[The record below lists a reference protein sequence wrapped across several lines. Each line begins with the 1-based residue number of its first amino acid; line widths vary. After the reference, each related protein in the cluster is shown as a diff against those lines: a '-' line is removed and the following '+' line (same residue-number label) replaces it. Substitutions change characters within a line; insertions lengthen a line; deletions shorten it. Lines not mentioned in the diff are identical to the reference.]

1 MGGGQNLSAGITL
14 AFHSYKGGTGKTT
27 VITNLAANL
36 AMMGKRV
43 CLLDFDLYAP
53 SLTTYFQKNPETY
66 LNSFLASEAEIS
78 EVLVDLSP
86 ELKLNGKLLIGF
98 SSPKKEDIHEIEID
112 HDMKWQYKALKRVIA
127 AKKELFSKYKIDYLL
142 IDTSPGIRYWAINA
156 LAIADVLFLMMK
168 LNEMDIA
175 GTKKM
180 IDEIY
185 ESLTKFGSEYFVILN
200 KVPGALPIHEIHNN
214 KQIITEIEN
223 QIGIK
228 IIESIPCFCEIQ
240 FNKHEFLTTIK
251 KPNHAFSE
259 RVRSIAKKITEME
272 YNAQGE

>member
-66 LNSFLASEAEIS
+66 LNSFLAGEAEIS

-185 ESLTKFGSEYFVILN
+185 ETLTKFGSEYFVILN

-259 RVRSIAKKITEME
+259 RVRSIAEKITEME